1 MPLRSHAKEG
11 RERDLGGRTDRG
23 TGAGGNGSVKNSIC
37 VSYQL
42 SSHSFL
48 VTLEFDGRTDLS
60 LLAPPRGTRA
70 SRLLLR
76 SSSLN
81 DKKMLFGELMVTDMA
96 P

>member
-11 RERDLGGRTDRG
+11 RERDLGGRPDLG
-23 TGAGGNGSVKNSIC
+23 TGGNGSVKNSIC